1 MIVGLAL
8 GLGVSLIALWLALVA
23 ALLVRRPSTAQIGEA
38 MRLLPD
44 TLRLIRRTASDP
56 AVPRRTR
63 VRLWLVLAYLA
74 SPLDI
79 VPDVIPVV
87 GYADDAIIIAW
98 TLRSVVRRADPEAL
112 ERNWPGSDEGLATI
126 RRLAGT

>member
-1 MIVGLAL
+1 MRLAL

-38 MRLLPD
+38 LRLLPD

-98 TLRSVVRRADPEAL
+98 TLRSVVRRAGPEAL
-112 ERNWPGSDEGLATI
+112 ERNWPGGEEGLATI
-126 RRLAGT
+126 RRVAGA